1 MPPSLGLPLPIAPV
15 VVMMMVVMVMAP
27 PVAVMMVVVMPPPVA
42 VMVMMIAR
50 KLDPALGAFRHR
62 AGIVGLER
70 SDRIGNRL

>member
-1 MPPSLGLPLPIAPV
+1 MPPSLGLPLSIAPV
-15 VVMMMVVMVMAP
+15 VVMMMMVMAP
-27 PVAVMMVVVMPPPVA
+27 PVAVMMVVVMSPPVA